1 MTSPDDMARYLGA
14 RLAAHGRTTGDLV
27 AEVDT
32 SFGEPLLMSA
42 AGSVVHGFGTPMSDV
57 DVHVVVESTKVT
69 GLPIT
74 SFSLGVAV
82 DVNYIRADSIRRA
95 ADALGAP
102 GETAKADRSAWR
114 DYRRKLAQLN
124 RLILGL
130 PLRGDQDWL
139 DWQRE
144 RRKPVADATVRWWR
158 TEAVRYRL
166 ACELLRETR
175 PLAAA
180 ERLGRAGVAALDALA
195 TARGELCFGQ
205 KWVGAKLDRLGDT
218 ELAAL
223 YGRFLDLP
231 AGTGDAH
238 DYLRRT
244 GELFDGLAA
253 RLDLPDDP
261 AVCLTP
267 AAGLKTWHTHG
278 GRALVH
284 RWALRGAEGPE
295 RELAPLGEPGWSW
308 TGASTEMTRTHRE
321 LAREDLLWLSI
332 DWSTT

>member
-14 RLAAHGRTTGDLV
+14 RLAAHGRTPDDLV

-95 ADALGAP
+95 ADALTGS
-102 GETAKADRSAWR
+102 GTSAKLDRSGWR

-130 PLRGDQDWL
+130 PLRGERDWL
-139 DWQRE
+139 DWQSE
-144 RRKPVADATVRWWR
+144 RRKPVADATARWWR

-166 ACELLRETR
+166 ASELLRETR

-205 KWVGAKLDRLGDT
+205 KWTGAKLDRLGDT

-223 YGRFLDLP
+223 YCRFLDLP
-231 AGTGDAH
+231 TGAEDAH
-238 DYLRRT
+238 AYLREA
-244 GELFDGLAA
+244 GDLFDGLAA
-253 RLDLPDDP
+253 RLDLPEDP
-261 AVCLTP
+261 TVCLTP
-267 AAGLKTWHTHG
+267 AAGLQTWNTHG
-278 GRALVH
+278 GRTLVH
-284 RWALRGAEGPE
+284 RWALRGAEAQTPDV
-295 RELAPLGEPGWSW
+295 APLGEPGWSW
-308 TGASTEMTRTHRE
+308 TGRSTEMRRTHRE